1 VSGEPTG
8 SDKAGRIDDA
18 GRTPPHEQ
26 RSVPDVVA
34 PPPKHRRFPLFD
46 GLRAIA
52 MMLVLLVHVA
62 LFTGSLS
69 QSAGSHLISRLAIGL
84 TMFFLVSAFLLYR
97 PFIAHR
103 IGGPGAPAVLDYA
116 KRRFLRIFPAYWVVV
131 IVLVILPGVGAIP
144 GHGMFGTFALLHT
157 LPIDNATGCTERCGL
172 IHTWS
177 LVVEL
182 TFYAALPLY
191 VVLANRLARGR
202 SPRTWVRNELL
213 LLAGLAA
220 ASLIVRFVVFSD
232 GNAWIDGSLLGN
244 FYWLALGLA
253 LAVLSVGFEAR
264 DRQPW
269 LVEFVTARPL
279 VPWALAIGGYA
290 VFALS
295 VPVVFDTTTQQ
306 FYQMLAFGPIAVLL
320 LLPAVFGDSAGGL
333 PRRILG
339 NRLVAWLG
347 MISYSFFLWHLLI
360 AREIADVS
368 GNLLDALIGTVVATT
383 AVAAISYYV
392 IERPL
397 MRLKYRRVREVL
409 RWRRPGATDS
419 TLSAAE
425 ISESGRL

>member
-1 VSGEPTG
+1 
-8 SDKAGRIDDA
+8 
-18 GRTPPHEQ
+18 
-26 RSVPDVVA
+26 
-34 PPPKHRRFPLFD
+34 
-46 GLRAIA
+46 
-52 MMLVLLVHVA
+52 
-62 LFTGSLS
+62 
-69 QSAGSHLISRLAIGL
+69 
-84 TMFFLVSAFLLYR
+84 
-97 PFIAHR
+97 
-103 IGGPGAPAVLDYA
+103 
-116 KRRFLRIFPAYWVVV
+116 
-131 IVLVILPGVGAIP
+131 VILPGVGAIP

-264 DRQPW
+264 DREPW

-339 NRLVAWLG
+339 NRVVAWLG

-360 AREIADVS
+360 AREVADVS
-368 GNLLDALIGTVVATT
+368 GNLLDALIGTIVATT

-409 RWRRPGATDS
+409 RWRRPGAPDS